1 LNGEDQASDDARD
14 RDGHAQVRLPE
25 TAEAGAPQV
34 DAVAL
39 RRNADELG
47 ERVVHVKHLV
57 VEDVLEDRAGG
68 GVVLHDVAINGESA
82 RGRFLGD
89 VQKGE
94 QAIVGLLIDLEIVEA
109 VAGGG
114 DPESVGGWSRI
125 RRQLARERRGAP
137 AKEHAVAV
145 LVDRMQ
151 HVETPEQG
159 IGSQLGG
166 AQDVASTVD
175 LGLAEAAQLLDAPAG
190 IAPDPAVNGREN
202 PIEPG
207 PGHES
212 RGHDG
217 KTALHKSDRAVGTQ
231 VVLAVAGL
239 ALIACAI
246 AADETWLNRH
256 FLPGFFVTHGKYV
269 VMLFRARIA
278 ATILGALLV
287 FVVRRP
293 LALLLVR
300 NPLLTFQ
307 TALAVVLAFVTAEML
322 LRRQSFRAAEEVPAL
337 MEPRR
342 RLDPTLGWI
351 IVPARRGPHERMG
364 RPIEYAF
371 DRHGY
376 RVRKIG
382 EEVDLTRPT
391 VVFTGESIILGERL
405 TWEETI
411 PAQTGRMLDVQSA
424 NIAVSGYA
432 NDQAY
437 LRLKAEL
444 PRFRH
449 PVAAVTLFM
458 PSLFDRNLD
467 DDRPHLDAQLRWH
480 PPERRWRLLTLARRI
495 VRYRRTDTIED
506 GIASTRAVLRAGVEL
521 ARERGTVP
529 LIVVPQFG
537 PESEWERELRRRIL
551 DEPRLPYVFVPLDR
565 TWRVWPG
572 GRGHPDERAAHAIA
586 AAIAGRLREAGVM
599 QSALPGH

>member
-1 LNGEDQASDDARD
+1 M
-14 RDGHAQVRLPE
+14 
-25 TAEAGAPQV
+25 
-34 DAVAL
+34 
-39 RRNADELG
+39 
-47 ERVVHVKHLV
+47 
-57 VEDVLEDRAGG
+57 
-68 GVVLHDVAINGESA
+68 
-82 RGRFLGD
+82 
-89 VQKGE
+89 
-94 QAIVGLLIDLEIVEA
+94 
-109 VAGGG
+109 
-114 DPESVGGWSRI
+114 
-125 RRQLARERRGAP
+125 
-137 AKEHAVAV
+137 

-151 HVETPEQG
+151 HVETPKQG

-175 LGLAEAAQLLDAPAG
+175 LGLAEAAQLPDAPSG
-190 IAPDPAVNGREN
+190 IAPDPAVDRGQN
-202 PIEPG
+202 PIEPDT
-207 PGHES
+207 GHES

-217 KTALHKSDRAVGTQ
+217 STAVHKSDPEIRFRRIVEAA
-231 VVLAVAGL
+231 LAAAGL

-246 AADETWLNRH
+246 AADQRWLNRH

-269 VMLFRARIA
+269 AMLLRARVTA
-278 ATILGALLV
+278 AFLGALLV

-293 LALLLVR
+293 LARLLVR
-300 NPLLTFQ
+300 NPLVTFQ
-307 TALAVVLAFVTAEML
+307 TAIAVVLSFVTAEMI

-342 RLDPTLGWI
+342 RLDPTLGWV
-351 IVPARRGPHERMG
+351 IVPARAGPHERMG

-382 EEVDLTRPT
+382 EEVHLTRPT
-391 VVFTGESIILGERL
+391 IVFTGESIILGERL

-411 PAQTGRMLDVQSA
+411 PAQTGRMLNLESA
-424 NIAVSGYA
+424 NIGVSGYA

-444 PRFRH
+444 PRFRR

-467 DDRPHLDAQLRWH
+467 DDRPHLDGQLRWH
-480 PPERRWRLLTLARRI
+480 PPERRWRLLSLARRI
-495 VRYRRTDTIED
+495 VRYRSTETIEE
-506 GIASTRAVLRAGVEL
+506 GIAATRAVLRAGVEL
-521 ARERGTVP
+521 AHQRGAVP

-537 PESEWERELRRRIL
+537 EESPWERELRRRIL
-551 DEPRLPYVFVPLDR
+551 DEPGLPYVLVPLDR

-586 AAIAGRLREAGVM
+586 AAIAGRLQETFRGAGPASVTNLRLRVT
-599 QSALPGH
+599 SPAS